1 MIVAMCNDNKK
12 KERERERKGEE
23 EKKGERKKRE
33 GKKKGTHV
41 RIFLLRERKDYRRGA
56 VTMFDS
62 HKRLGD

>member
-1 MIVAMCNDNKK
+1 MIIEICNNKK
-12 KERERERKGEE
+12 KKRKREEEREER
-23 EKKGERKKRE
+23 EKKRRKK
-33 GKKKGTHV
+33 KAHV

>member
-1 MIVAMCNDNKK
+1 MIMKKK
-12 KERERERKGEE
+12 KERERRKGEE
-23 EKKGERKKRE
+23 EKKGEREKRE
-33 GKKKGTHV
+33 EKKKGTHV

>member
-1 MIVAMCNDNKK
+1 MIIEICNNKK
-12 KERERERKGEE
+12 KKREKEKRKGRR
-23 EKKGERKKRE
+23 EKKKRRKK
-33 GKKKGTHV
+33 KAHV

>member
-1 MIVAMCNDNKK
+1 MIIEICNNKK
-12 KERERERKGEE
+12 KKRKREEEREER
-23 EKKGERKKRE
+23 EKKE
-33 GKKKGTHV
+33 KKKKAHV

>member
-1 MIVAMCNDNKK
+1 MIVAMCNDNEK
-12 KERERERKGEE
+12 KERERE
-23 EKKGERKKRE
+23 EKRRRGKKKEREKRE
-33 GKKKGTHV
+33 EKKKGTHV